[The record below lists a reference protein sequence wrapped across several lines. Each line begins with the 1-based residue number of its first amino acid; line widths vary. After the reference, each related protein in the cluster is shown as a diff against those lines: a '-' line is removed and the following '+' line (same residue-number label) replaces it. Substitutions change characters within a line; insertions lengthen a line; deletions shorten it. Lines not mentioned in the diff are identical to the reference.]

1 MPEGEPVL
9 ARYERAP
16 EVIMGHWLSSG
27 FGKEVVGQLWPKL
40 KQLGPPPEDI
50 DAPPIL
56 AFWW

>member
-1 MPEGEPVL
+1 
-9 ARYERAP
+9 
-16 EVIMGHWLSSG
+16 MGHWLSSG